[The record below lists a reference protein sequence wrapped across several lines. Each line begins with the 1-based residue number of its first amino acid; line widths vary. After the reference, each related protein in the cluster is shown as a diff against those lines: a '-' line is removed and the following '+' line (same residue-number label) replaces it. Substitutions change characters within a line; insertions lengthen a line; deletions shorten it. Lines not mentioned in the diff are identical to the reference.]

1 MNQGMASDGWISFD
15 YAILRVVPRV
25 HLGTA
30 VNVGVALHARTV
42 DFLGTRIRCDRPW
55 LEARIPGL
63 DPDLLS
69 RYLEACRSIV
79 LGEGAAGPVALA
91 PASERFHWL
100 TAPRSD
106 VIQASPVHGGLTRD
120 PSRELDRLF
129 LEYTHE

>member
-1 MNQGMASDGWISFD
+1 MSRGPEPEGWISFD

-25 HLGTA
+25 HVGTS
-30 VNVGVALHARTV
+30 VNVGVALHARTA
-42 DFLGTRIRCDRPW
+42 DFLDTRIRCDRPW
-55 LEARIPGL
+55 LEARVPGL
-63 DPDLLS
+63 DPDLLA

-79 LGEGAAGPVALA
+79 LGEGSAGAVALA

-129 LEYTHE
+129 VQYTQD

>member
-1 MNQGMASDGWISFD
+1 MSHVSAPEGWISFD

-25 HLGTA
+25 HLGTG
-30 VNVGVALHARTV
+30 VNVGVALHARTAE
-42 DFLGTRIRCDRPW
+42 FLGTRIRCDREW
-55 LEARIPGL
+55 LELRIP
-63 DPDLLS
+63 DVDTELLY

-79 LGEGAAGPVALA
+79 QGMPSAGPVALA

-120 PSRELDRLF
+120 PSQELDRLF
-129 LEYTHE
+129 LEYTHD

>member
-1 MNQGMASDGWISFD
+1 MSQLSGPEGWIAFD

-25 HLGTA
+25 HRGAA

-42 DFLGTRIRCDRPW
+42 DFLGTRIQCDREW
-55 LEARIPGL
+55 LQVKIPEL
-63 DPDLLS
+63 DTDLLV
-69 RYLEACRSIV
+69 RYLEACRAIV
-79 LGEGAAGPVALA
+79 GGDGSAGPVALT

-120 PSRELDRLF
+120 PSVELERLF
-129 LEYTHE
+129 LEYTLD

>member
-1 MNQGMASDGWISFD
+1 MSQVSAPDGWISFD

-30 VNVGVALHARTV
+30 VNVGVALHARTAE
-42 DFLGTRIRCDRPW
+42 FLGTRLRCDRAW
-55 LEARIPGL
+55 LEVKI
-63 DPDLLS
+63 PDLDADLLR

-79 LGEGAAGPVALA
+79 LGDGHGGPVALA
-91 PASERFHWL
+91 PASERFHWI

-106 VIQASPVHGGLTRD
+106 VIQPSPVHGGLTRD

-129 LEYTHE
+129 LAYTHD

>member
-1 MNQGMASDGWISFD
+1 VSHLSAPEGWIAFD

-25 HLGTA
+25 HRGAA

-42 DFLGTRIRCDRPW
+42 DFLDTRIRCDREW
-55 LEARIPGL
+55 LQVKIPEL
-63 DPDLLS
+63 DSDLLH
-69 RYLEACRSIV
+69 RYLDACRAIV
-79 LGEGAAGPVALA
+79 GGDGTAGPVALA

-120 PSRELDRLF
+120 PSAELERLF
-129 LEYTHE
+129 LAYTLD